1 MYAVSLQGINL
12 NNFLYN
18 FLIKKKHNNSVLAP
32 TLLERSE
39 NVQILRVT
47 QPHSVF
53 LVRIS
58 AGVCGNY

>member
-1 MYAVSLQGINL
+1 MYAVSLVGINL
-12 NNFLYN
+12 
-18 FLIKKKHNNSVLAP
+18 IIDSVLAP